1 MKIKSL
7 KLSICITLLSTIL
20 IITIGYQVLAYAGA
34 SFLKND
40 NEITRL
46 STENS
51 TTYVFYS
58 QSEDEITL
66 YPWTYDYDTTPFF
79 QYFGQDVYASD
90 IFDIWK
96 LYNSL
101 TFYFYR
107 MVPEDI
113 LIYLYKEDIT
123 LSQRMNYVDVEYDL
137 TVKSVNNEL
146 IFFYSKDLIINEQTL
161 NLSFAFNQD
170 CQILSFQIKPSSS
183 AALSDEDVNSGKQ
196 FLTDYINSAKSGSIS
211 FIYYDIINQTGLCD
225 SYSLKNT
232 NDDFNSYIM
241 EEELESNSS
250 EKNQELKLSLQENE
264 QYTEYTDAYTSI
276 DDALIKNSSYQLVD
290 TDNEFL
296 IILLENNIVL
306 HYDPTNSIISGFN
319 LSESYLS
326 MIK

>member
-46 STENS
+46 STENA

-66 YPWTYDYDTTPFF
+66 YPWTYNYDTTPFF
-79 QYFGQDVYASD
+79 QYFGSKIYASD
-90 IFDIWK
+90 VFDIWK
-96 LYNSL
+96 LYDSL

-113 LIYLYKEDIT
+113 LIYLYEEDIT

-146 IFFYSKDLIINEQTL
+146 IFFYSKDLIINDQTL

-170 CQILSFQIKPSSS
+170 CQLLSFQIKPSSS

-196 FLTDYINSAKSGSIS
+196 FLTDYINSAKSDSIS
-211 FIYYDIINQTGLCD
+211 YIYYDIINQAGLCD

-232 NDDFNSYIM
+232 DSDLNSYIIK
-241 EEELESNSS
+241 EVFDTGTS
-250 EKNQELKLSLQENE
+250 EKNEELKLSLLEKE
-264 QYTEYTDAYTSI
+264 EHGDAYTSI
-276 DDALIKNSSYQLVD
+276 DDALTKNSSYQLVD

-306 HYDPTNSIISGFN
+306 HYDPTNSMISGFN
-319 LSESYLS
+319 LSESYMS